1 MTNLIF
7 LEFIAISSLLY
18 VVSTLLQLMAE
29 RKAIEVL
36 RNSSK
41 VIDLAK
47 IESLL
52 SLIHMLSSD
61 NMSEILQG
69 AILAIPLKIP
79 IDDAVKFISDNWS
92 SFKSL
97 VDVLN
102 DKIEKVNKLLFLE
115 NEIKTSL
122 RNVSSINKLLLVLL
136 LSSVVFILTNQ
147 IVTSFLL
154 SGLTFGISL
163 MSVILSV
170 SSIRYAR
177 EFKRI
182 GESCIKGA

>member
-7 LEFIAISSLLY
+7 LEFISISSLLY
-18 VVSTLLQLMAE
+18 VLSTLLQLTAE
-29 RKAIEVL
+29 RKAAEIL

-52 SLIHMLSSD
+52 SLIHILSSD
-61 NMSEILQG
+61 NMSEILEG
-69 AILAIPLKIP
+69 AILAVPLKLP
-79 IDDAVKFISDNWS
+79 MDDAIKFISDNWS

-102 DKIEKVNKLLFLE
+102 SKIEKVNKLVFLE

-122 RNVSSINKLLLVLL
+122 RNVSIINKLLLILL
-136 LSSVVFILTNQ
+136 LSSIILILTNQ

-170 SSIRYAR
+170 TSIRYTR

-182 GESCIKGA
+182 GESCIKGD